1 MRIRKLLGIVVS
13 FAIVFSIMPL
23 QVLADEI
30 SDSLKC
36 RSLSEASYTVSEN
49 VINTWP
55 GHANIEIV
63 FTNTGDTPICN
74 WNYTFE
80 FVYNI
85 ENPYNC
91 TVLEHEGDLY
101 TVGNSGWNKDINPGE
116 SVTIGFTASS
126 NDGSDIE
133 YMPSFYLL
141 NNANNILPEGSI
153 TVDYVEYSD
162 WTSGSSGAL
171 ILTNNTDSSIGDWTI
186 TFSANRPITDAYDV
200 SFSVNDDGTYT
211 ISGSSYSDIS
221 AGGTYQIGIQC
232 GEHDST
238 VPFEISNLIVSS
250 STLALELNEDTNN
263 NGVPDVSEIDYN
275 GFITTPTPTV
285 TDTPTVT
292 EEPTPTTTDA
302 PTDTPEPTPTEFVFT
317 PDQDLDGDGLYTSEE
332 EMYGTDPNNPDTDGD
347 GVSDGKEVQMMYFP
361 TVADSDY
368 NGVLDGDEDY
378 DGDGII
384 NRDEETYG
392 TCPYAADSDYDGIN
406 DYDEIFTYSTDPYE
420 EDSDGDYIL
429 DGDELALGL
438 DPTTDTTESVQDNE
452 NTEDYSFA
460 TTSDQIAVFNTDDQ
474 PFSFSFDITAAGR
487 VDKYI
492 KVQETGYKYAIEDN
506 STILGMSPEIVY
518 DYAMKVDSVT
528 VNFTMKNGYEAD
540 IDKYCVFYYWEGY
553 NILIPIE
560 TEYDYDTGTVY
571 ATNSMIGTYC
581 LVDTEQMYDLLGINE
596 EATDGKNNSKKYLKS
611 EAEETDQESN
621 PTYTVSDAK
630 VYNGHEYFLITS
642 DTPMLYDEAV
652 AVCDQFGGYPA
663 VITSAEENA
672 FIESVSNAGWIGGKV
687 RFHGISTPTV
697 DWITGEDCTYTYWG
711 FGSYNAN
718 DFPKWEGF
726 PLTTAGVWGW
736 NWRDPET
743 YTETRVICER
753 PVGTELGDYT
763 PPEIESNISPLT
775 FKESTI
781 EMNNK
786 SNSDYDGDNV
796 PDYMELSVVDLG
808 IFDEETGNYVP
819 STWGKYA
826 DLAAEHG
833 ISVNYDAMVLIN
845 SCPISAF
852 WSDPLSSDKD
862 GDGYKDYEDG
872 NPQKPN
878 EDTIIIL
885 YWSANDL
892 CVEESNDLR
901 DNYQKLGYKCDK
913 WGFNGYAS
921 FIEKWSYIGSYE
933 PINSFIPIPAEVF
946 ESQNYGMYYYNVT
959 DVVLISHGITWIV
972 DENDPSKSIQGAY
985 MELGLGEGLFPDFRP
1000 DLKAEL
1006 KTNYSNYYFVSDI
1019 GVVRSFDSLSL
1030 LVCNAA
1036 TQSRPDVIDKNLAE
1050 CFISHFSSI
1059 NSVYAFDSN
1068 CVISKSYANGQIAWV
1083 GKITNEVLM
1092 GQAKMGEYSMI
1103 KNTPQQNLDSVLES
1117 YYPEVF
1123 KGYNGQVLYYRLSN
1137 GEYDVDLDLYPGNMD
1152 IEYIQI
1158 YASTQNELD
1167 NETFLQRNTITRYAT
1182 NVENNGYF
1190 DPVLE

>member
-1 MRIRKLLGIVVS
+1 MKRSFKLLCSIIS
-13 FAIVFSIMPL
+13 LAIVFACLPLESI
-23 QVLADEI
+23 ADEI

-49 VINTWP
+49 VITAWP

-63 FTNTGDTPICN
+63 FTNTGDAPICN
-74 WNYTFE
+74 WNYTFD
-80 FVYNI
+80 FIYNI

-141 NNANNILPEGSI
+141 NNANNILPEGSV

-232 GEHDST
+232 GEHDSS
-238 VPFEISNLIVSS
+238 VPFEISNLTVSS
-250 STLALELNEDTNN
+250 STLALDLNEDTNN

-302 PTDTPEPTPTEFVFT
+302 PTDTPEPTPTDFLISV
-317 PDQDLDGDGLYTSEE
+317 DQDVDGDGLYTSEE

-347 GVSDGKEVQMMYFP
+347 GVSDGYEIRMMYFP
-361 TVADSDY
+361 TAADSDY

-452 NTEDYSFA
+452 NTQDYSF
-460 TTSDQIAVFNTDDQ
+460 TSTSEQIAEYNTDDQ
-474 PFSFSFDITAAGR
+474 PFSFSFDIKAAGR

-492 KVQETGYKYAIEDN
+492 KAQETGYKYAIEDN
-506 STILGMSPEIVY
+506 STILGKSPEIVY

-581 LVDTEQMYDLLGINE
+581 LVDTEQMYDLLGV
-596 EATDGKNNSKKYLKS
+596 
-611 EAEETDQESN
+611 EETTESS
-621 PTYTVSDAK
+621 TSFASDYP
-630 VYNGHEYFLITS
+630 VYNMLNSTDTTDINYSTSSVYEFNGHEYVLIVA
-642 DTPMLYDEAV
+642 DTPLSYLDAV
-652 AVCDQFGGYPA
+652 EVCAKEGGYPA
-663 VITSAEENA
+663 VITSDEENG
-672 FIESVSNAGWIGGKV
+672 FLYDLRGGLFASCWLGGLVIREGNNK
-687 RFHGISTPTV
+687 PTV
-697 DWITGEDCTYTYWG
+697 QWITGEECVYTCWGSLYYSGIDGTLIQGLTYEM
-711 FGSYNAN
+711 N
-718 DFPKWEGF
+718 
-726 PLTTAGVWGW
+726 GW
-736 NWRDPET
+736 CWVDLDTRKER
-743 YTETRVICER
+743 RVICER
-753 PVGTELGDYT
+753 PVGSNPDEEGTTISALTFGEEDIELNCYSDSDIDGDGLLDYQELSSLDLGTFNETTGAYTHATVGDYCD
-763 PPEIESNISPLT
+763 IA
-775 FKESTI
+775 
-781 EMNNK
+781 
-786 SNSDYDGDNV
+786 
-796 PDYMELSVVDLG
+796 
-808 IFDEETGNYVP
+808 ET
-819 STWGKYA
+819 K
-826 DLAAEHG
+826 G
-833 ISVNYDAMVLIN
+833 ISVSKGVRRVIKNLRL
-845 SCPISAF
+845 SAYR
-852 WSDPLSSDKD
+852 SDVHFADKD
-862 GDGYKDYEDG
+862 
-872 NPQKPN
+872 
-878 EDTIIIL
+878 L
-885 YWSANDL
+885 
-892 CVEESNDLR
+892 
-901 DNYQKLGYKCDK
+901 DNYIDGEDATPYGTNENLIVILVWSSGKNCMDEAYSLKSEYEKYGLKC
-913 WGFNGYAS
+913 
-921 FIEKWSYIGSYE
+921 E
-933 PINSFIPIPAEVF
+933 INSFEGYDAFYNEWSHIGDYKLISGLPFSAWINEIY
-946 ESQNYGMYYYNVT
+946 SNSNGMNYYNVT
-959 DVVLISHGITWIV
+959 DVILDSHSSSITANDDDSNLFFPCSVIKLSDDEYLVTDLDDEKSANLSFGKDFHFIEDIDICRKFETLELIIC
-972 DENDPSKSIQGAY
+972 DAASKDCY
-985 MELGLGEGLFPDFRP
+985 
-1000 DLKAEL
+1000 
-1006 KTNYSNYYFVSDI
+1006 
-1019 GVVRSFDSLSL
+1019 DSL
-1030 LVCNAA
+1030 
-1036 TQSRPDVIDKNLAE
+1036 DKNLAE
-1050 CFISHFSSI
+1050 SFFYTFPSI
-1059 NSVYAFDSN
+1059 QEIYAFDCACCLLEN
-1068 CVISKSYANGQIAWV
+1068 HIWCGDISIYEQYTSDNATDLYDLNQLNKDEFLIALFERYEASLSDYYGLVSYKRNGQECNYDPDVFSGYIDMVYLWYVADS
-1083 GKITNEVLM
+1083 KMNFNNENYIF
-1092 GQAKMGEYSMI
+1092 AKHTDPIGAE
-1103 KNTPQQNLDSVLES
+1103 E
-1117 YYPEVF
+1117 F
-1123 KGYNGQVLYYRLSN
+1123 YN
-1137 GEYDVDLDLYPGNMD
+1137 
-1152 IEYIQI
+1152 
-1158 YASTQNELD
+1158 
-1167 NETFLQRNTITRYAT
+1167 
-1182 NVENNGYF
+1182 F
-1190 DPVLE
+1190 DPVLNKYLND

>member
-1 MRIRKLLGIVVS
+1 MKRTFKLLCSIIS
-13 FAIVFSIMPL
+13 LAIVFACLPLESI
-23 QVLADEI
+23 ADEI

-49 VINTWP
+49 VITTWP

-63 FTNTGDTPICN
+63 FTNTGDAPICN

-101 TVGNSGWNKDINPGE
+101 TVGNSGWNRDINPGE

-171 ILTNNTDSSIGDWTI
+171 ILTNNTDSSIGNWTI

-238 VPFEISNLIVSS
+238 IPFEINNLTVSS
-250 STLALELNEDTNN
+250 STLAINLNEDINN

-317 PDQDLDGDGLYTSEE
+317 PNQDLDGDGLYTSEE
-332 EMYGTDPNNPDTDGD
+332 EMYGTDPNNPDSDGD
-347 GVSDGKEVQMMYFP
+347 GVSDGYEIRMMYFP
-361 TVADSDY
+361 TIADSDSD
-368 NGVLDGDEDY
+368 GVVDGDEDF

-384 NRDEETYG
+384 NRDEESYA
-392 TCPYAADSDYDGIN
+392 TCPYAADSDYDDID

-452 NTEDYSFA
+452 NTQDYSF
-460 TTSDQIAVFNTDDQ
+460 TSTSEQIAEYNTDDQ
-474 PFSFSFDITAAGR
+474 PFSFSFDIKAAGR

-506 STILGMSPEIVY
+506 STILGKSPEIVY

-581 LVDTEQMYDLLGINE
+581 LVDTDQMYGLLGIEKE
-596 EATDGKNNSKKYLKS
+596 EQVEKNLSKTVFKN
-611 EAEETDQESN
+611 EAEETEQNSDS
-621 PTYTVSDAK
+621 TYSLGDKKT
-630 VYNGHEYFLITS
+630 YNGHEYFLITS

-652 AVCDQFGGYPA
+652 AVCNMYGGYPV
-663 VITSAEENA
+663 VITSAEENS
-672 FIESVSNAGWIGGKV
+672 FVGGISNSAWIGGNV
-687 RFHGISTPTV
+687 RFHGISNPTV

-743 YTETRVICER
+743 YTETRVICECDTTGYS
-753 PVGTELGDYT
+753 V
-763 PPEIESNISPLT
+763 SALT
-775 FKESTI
+775 FGEETI
-781 EMNNK
+781 KLNNQ
-786 SNSDYDGDNV
+786 SDSDIDGDGLF
-796 PDYMELSVVDLG
+796 DYEELSEYDIGV
-808 IFDEETGNYVP
+808 FDPYSGNYSP
-819 STWGKYA
+819 AKFAQYGALALENGINTDADRIELMGKYA
-826 DLAAEHG
+826 VMSLKSS
-833 ISVNYDAMVLIN
+833 ISSPNRD
-845 SCPISAF
+845 
-852 WSDPLSSDKD
+852 SDM
-862 GDGYKDYEDG
+862 
-872 NPQKPN
+872 
-878 EDTIIIL
+878 
-885 YWSANDL
+885 ANDL
-892 CVEESNDLR
+892 EDDDGLYINPDIVYVLYSAPYEIDDKMDYTNRDDAGKLYSTYKESGINCQMRSFYDIDSFILLWNNIGYDLNTPNTALQFGTTTAYKYNVKGVVIVAHGDENTGSIFINDNQFLTPNYNIDASYLIECDDLCGRSIDVLLLIVCFSAKEYGIDKYSLITSFKNSQSGIDTVYGFDNEVTLEEFQDGRYSLIHHYKETVNIVLSEDNEEILNSIVGKYYDIKVCGQIMCDSSDSIIDVYKTTDVNKEDCVYEFVLNVNGVFWGNYYV
-901 DNYQKLGYKCDK
+901 DNYSPNDIES
-913 WGFNGYAS
+913 S
-921 FIEKWSYIGSYE
+921 FDPILIEKNGGTGWK
-933 PINSFIPIPAEVF
+933 
-946 ESQNYGMYYYNVT
+946 
-959 DVVLISHGITWIV
+959 
-972 DENDPSKSIQGAY
+972 ND
-985 MELGLGEGLFPDFRP
+985 
-1000 DLKAEL
+1000 
-1006 KTNYSNYYFVSDI
+1006 
-1019 GVVRSFDSLSL
+1019 
-1030 LVCNAA
+1030 
-1036 TQSRPDVIDKNLAE
+1036 
-1050 CFISHFSSI
+1050 
-1059 NSVYAFDSN
+1059 
-1068 CVISKSYANGQIAWV
+1068 
-1083 GKITNEVLM
+1083 
-1092 GQAKMGEYSMI
+1092 
-1103 KNTPQQNLDSVLES
+1103 
-1117 YYPEVF
+1117 
-1123 KGYNGQVLYYRLSN
+1123 
-1137 GEYDVDLDLYPGNMD
+1137 
-1152 IEYIQI
+1152 
-1158 YASTQNELD
+1158 
-1167 NETFLQRNTITRYAT
+1167 
-1182 NVENNGYF
+1182 
-1190 DPVLE
+1190 

>member
-1 MRIRKLLGIVVS
+1 MKRTFKLLCSIIS
-13 FAIVFSIMPL
+13 LAIVFACLPLESI
-23 QVLADEI
+23 ADEI

-49 VINTWP
+49 VITTWP

-63 FTNTGDTPICN
+63 FTNTGEAPIRN

-101 TVGNSGWNKDINPGE
+101 TVGNSGWNKDIGPGE

-141 NNANNILPEGSI
+141 NNANTILPEGSI

-171 ILTNNTDSSIGDWTI
+171 ILTNNTDSSIGNWTI

-200 SFSVNDDGTYT
+200 SFSVNDDGIYT

-238 VPFEISNLIVSS
+238 IPFEINNLTVSS
-250 STLALELNEDTNN
+250 STLAINLNADTNN

-302 PTDTPEPTPTEFVFT
+302 PTDTPEPTPTDFVISV
-317 PDQDLDGDGLYTSEE
+317 DQDVDGDGLYTSEE

-384 NRDEETYG
+384 NRDEESYA
-392 TCPYAADSDYDGIN
+392 TCPYAADSDYDDID

-452 NTEDYSFA
+452 NTQDYSF
-460 TTSDQIAVFNTDDQ
+460 TSTSEQIAEYNTDDQ
-474 PFSFSFDITAAGR
+474 PFSFSFDIKAAGR

-506 STILGMSPEIVY
+506 STILGKSPEIVY

-581 LVDTEQMYDLLGINE
+581 LVDTDQMYDLLGV
-596 EATDGKNNSKKYLKS
+596 
-611 EAEETDQESN
+611 EETTESS
-621 PTYTVSDAK
+621 TSFASDYP
-630 VYNGHEYFLITS
+630 VYNMLSSTDTTDINYSTSSVYEFNGHEYVLIVA
-642 DTPMLYDEAV
+642 DTPLSYLDAV
-652 AVCDQFGGYPA
+652 EVCAKEGGYPA
-663 VITSAEENA
+663 VITSDEENG
-672 FIESVSNAGWIGGKV
+672 FLYDLRGGLFASCWLGGLVIREGRNK
-687 RFHGISTPTV
+687 PTV
-697 DWITGEDCTYTYWG
+697 QWITGEECVYTCWGSLYYSGIDGTLIQGLTYEM
-711 FGSYNAN
+711 N
-718 DFPKWEGF
+718 
-726 PLTTAGVWGW
+726 GW
-736 NWRDPET
+736 CWVDLDTRKER
-743 YTETRVICER
+743 RVICER
-753 PVGTELGDYT
+753 PVG
-763 PPEIESNISPLT
+763 SNPDEEGTTISALT
-775 FKESTI
+775 FGEEDI
-781 EMNNK
+781 ELNCY
-786 SNSDYDGDNV
+786 SD
-796 PDYMELSVVDLG
+796 
-808 IFDEETGNYVP
+808 
-819 STWGKYA
+819 
-826 DLAAEHG
+826 
-833 ISVNYDAMVLIN
+833 
-845 SCPISAF
+845 
-852 WSDPLSSDKD
+852 SDID
-862 GDGYKDYEDG
+862 GDGLLDYQELSSLDLGTFNETTGAYTHATVGDYCDIAETKGICVNKGVRSVIKNLKISSFRSDMHFADKDLDNFADSEDAI
-872 NPQKPN
+872 PF
-878 EDTIIIL
+878 
-885 YWSANDL
+885 
-892 CVEESNDLR
+892 ESN
-901 DNYQKLGYKCDK
+901 NKLIVILTWSSGEDDIDGARALKNTYKANNLKCDIYE
-913 WGFNGYAS
+913 FEGYDS
-921 FIEKWSYIGSYE
+921 FIEQWNSIGSLRIDMPFFTQPQMVQFDE
-933 PINSFIPIPAEVF
+933 L
-946 ESQNYGMYYYNVT
+946 YYYNVT
-959 DVVLISHGITWIV
+959 DVILLSHSSSIRI
-972 DENDPSKSIQGAY
+972 DYENDGVYDIVIPSALIVLSDTQDCLITDINDEHEWLYDYCK
-985 MELGLGEGLFPDFRP
+985 
-1000 DLKAEL
+1000 
-1006 KTNYSNYYFVSDI
+1006 NYYPIKDI
-1019 GVVRSFDSLSL
+1019 EECRKFNTLIMVICES
-1030 LVCNAA
+1030 AA
-1036 TQSRPDVIDKNLAE
+1036 QEYYDVTDLNLAE
-1050 CFISHFSSI
+1050 SFFYQFPSI
-1059 NSVYAFDSN
+1059 KEIYAYDCN
-1068 CVISKSYANGQIAWV
+1068 CVLLPMDETRVWTGNLIVYDTYESDEELFESIQNRTISNA
-1083 GKITNEVLM
+1083 
-1092 GQAKMGEYSMI
+1092 
-1103 KNTPQQNLDSVLES
+1103 ES
-1117 YYPEVF
+1117 RSAVF
-1123 KGYNGQVLYYRLSN
+1123 SRHPDAGTGYCGLVLYTRYNSN
-1137 GEYDVDLDLYPGNMD
+1137 SSDVFPGTDEFIFEWYVSVTDWDLENGIYMFNERYALPT
-1152 IEYIQI
+1152 EYID
-1158 YASTQNELD
+1158 YK
-1167 NETFLQRNTITRYAT
+1167 Y
-1182 NVENNGYF
+1182 Y
-1190 DPVLE
+1190 DPILNKYC